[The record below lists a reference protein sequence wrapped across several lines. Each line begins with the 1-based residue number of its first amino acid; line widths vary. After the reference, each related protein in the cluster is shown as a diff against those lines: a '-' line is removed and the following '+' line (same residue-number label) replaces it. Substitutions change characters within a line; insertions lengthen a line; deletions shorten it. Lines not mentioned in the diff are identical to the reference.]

1 VYVQA
6 PEAGGPG
13 ALVVVGWVTAVLFP
27 IAGAI
32 LGIVATTRRDD
43 PDSSKHGPWI
53 IVASVISFVLWY
65 VLISA
70 VRDSWNSWTY
80 Y

>member
-1 VYVQA
+1 
-6 PEAGGPG
+6 
-13 ALVVVGWVTAVLFP
+13 VTAVLLP
-27 IAGAI
+27 IAGLI

-43 PDSSKHGPWI
+43 PDTSKHGPWI
-53 IVASVISFVLWY
+53 IVASVIAFVLWY

-70 VRDSWNSWTY
+70 VRDSWNSWNY